1 MYLSFPG
8 RDSRSTSTDSRRDSL
23 SGPSGSGVQPGTEQ
37 TDSAYWQKKAQ
48 QYASQHETMRQMA
61 QVRHDS
67 SDSQQVRE
75 SLEKLEK
82 KLELECDWDIGME
95 LDYRKWKTLK
105 IGREKQAKD
114 TVWFVCCLNVYTMVW
129 WFILF
134 L

>member
-1 MYLSFPG
+1 
-8 RDSRSTSTDSRRDSL
+8 
-23 SGPSGSGVQPGTEQ
+23 
-37 TDSAYWQKKAQ
+37 
-48 QYASQHETMRQMA
+48 MA

-114 TVWFVCCLNVYTMVW
+114 TVWFVCLLSECVHYGVVVHFIFVIFFEQFKVMVRY
-129 WFILF
+129 I
-134 L
+134 

>member
-1 MYLSFPG
+1 
-8 RDSRSTSTDSRRDSL
+8 
-23 SGPSGSGVQPGTEQ
+23 
-37 TDSAYWQKKAQ
+37 
-48 QYASQHETMRQMA
+48 MA

-114 TVWFVCCLNVYTMVW
+114 TVWFVCCLNVYTMAW

-134 L
+134 LKYFLSKLKCW